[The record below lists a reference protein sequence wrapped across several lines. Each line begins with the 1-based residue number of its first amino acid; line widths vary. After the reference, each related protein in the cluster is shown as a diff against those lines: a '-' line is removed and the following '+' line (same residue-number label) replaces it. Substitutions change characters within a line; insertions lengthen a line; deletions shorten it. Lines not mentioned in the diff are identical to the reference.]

1 MADSV
6 ITKKA
11 IADAVKELTRKKPF
25 DKISVGEI
33 TDMCGLNRQ
42 TFYYHFQDKYE
53 LLSWIYYQEA
63 FLPIMDGISF
73 ENWDDRIYQLFDLMK
88 REKYFY
94 VNTIKYASNYFQEYL
109 MKISETILDEAI
121 DAIDVIGEVGAEL
134 GMDADDRA
142 LIVRFYAYGV
152 CGTVV
157 QWATTGMKMEPR
169 ELANHMKQLAISS
182 ERAAQ
187 HNLFSEAVEKKRA
200 DT

>member
-1 MADSV
+1 MSD
-6 ITKKA
+6 ITKRAISASLKNLLREKKLNKITVQD
-11 IADAVKELTRKKPF
+11 IAD
-25 DKISVGEI
+25 D
-33 TDMCGLNRQ
+33 CGINRQ

-73 ENWDDRIYQLFDLMK
+73 DNWDERIYCLFDLMK
-88 REKYFY
+88 KERYFY
-94 VNTIKYASNYFQEYL
+94 VNTIKHASNYFQEYL
-109 MKISETILDEAI
+109 MKIAETILDEAI
-121 DAIDVIGEVGAEL
+121 DVIDADL
-134 GMDADDRA
+134 GIDEDDRA

-187 HNLFSEAVEKKRA
+187 HNLFSEAVEKKRS
-200 DT
+200 DS

>member
-1 MADSV
+1 MSESI
-6 ITKKA
+6 ITKQA
-11 IADAVKELTRKKPF
+11 IAKAVKELTRKKPF

-33 TDMCGLNRQ
+33 TEECGLNRQ

-73 ENWDDRIYQLFDLMK
+73 DNWDERIYCLFDLMK
-88 REKYFY
+88 KERYFY
-94 VNTIKYASNYFQEYL
+94 VNTIKHASNYFQEYL
-109 MKISETILDEAI
+109 MKIAETILDEAI
-121 DAIDVIGEVGAEL
+121 GVIDADLDIDE
-134 GMDADDRA
+134 DDRA

-157 QWATTGMKMEPR
+157 QWATSGMKMEPR

-187 HNLFSEAVEKKRA
+187 HNLFSEAVEKKRS
-200 DT
+200 DS

>member
-1 MADSV
+1 MSESI
-6 ITKKA
+6 ITKQA
-11 IADAVKELTRKKPF
+11 IAKAVKELTRKKPF

-33 TDMCGLNRQ
+33 TEECGLNRQ

-73 ENWDDRIYQLFDLMK
+73 DNWDERIYCLFDLMK
-88 REKYFY
+88 KERYFY
-94 VNTIKYASNYFQEYL
+94 VNTIKHASNYFQEYL
-109 MKISETILDEAI
+109 MKIAETILDEAI
-121 DAIDVIGEVGAEL
+121 GVIDADLDIDE
-134 GMDADDRA
+134 DDRA

-187 HNLFSEAVEKKRA
+187 HNLFSEAVEKKRS
-200 DT
+200 DS

>member
-1 MADSV
+1 MSESI
-6 ITKKA
+6 ITKQA
-11 IADAVKELTRKKPF
+11 IAKAVKELTRKKPF

-33 TDMCGLNRQ
+33 TEECGLNRQ

-73 ENWDDRIYQLFDLMK
+73 DNWDERIYCLFDLMK
-88 REKYFY
+88 KERYFY
-94 VNTIKYASNYFQEYL
+94 VNTIKHASNYFQEYL
-109 MKISETILDEAI
+109 MKIAETILDEAI
-121 DAIDVIGEVGAEL
+121 DVIDADL
-134 GMDADDRA
+134 GIDEDDRA

-187 HNLFSEAVEKKRA
+187 HNLFSEAVEKKRS
-200 DT
+200 DS

>member
-1 MADSV
+1 MKMSESI
-6 ITKKA
+6 ITKQA
-11 IADAVKELTRKKPF
+11 IAKAVKELTRKKPF

-33 TDMCGLNRQ
+33 TEECGLNRQ

-73 ENWDDRIYQLFDLMK
+73 DNWDERIYCLFDLMK
-88 REKYFY
+88 KERYFY
-94 VNTIKYASNYFQEYL
+94 VNTIKHASNYFQEYL
-109 MKISETILDEAI
+109 MKIAETILDEAI
-121 DAIDVIGEVGAEL
+121 GVIDADLDIDE
-134 GMDADDRA
+134 DDRA

-157 QWATTGMKMEPR
+157 QWATSGMKMEPR

-187 HNLFSEAVEKKRA
+187 HNLFSEAVEKKRS
-200 DT
+200 DS